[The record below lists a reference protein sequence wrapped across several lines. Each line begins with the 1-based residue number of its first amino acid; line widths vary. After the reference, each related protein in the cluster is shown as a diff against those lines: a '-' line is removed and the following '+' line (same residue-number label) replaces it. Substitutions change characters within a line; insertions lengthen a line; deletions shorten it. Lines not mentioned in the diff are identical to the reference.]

1 MSDKISRFANLSP
14 NQRQGILDLMIT
26 PAAPAAEDHQTMS
39 NRNIAL
45 EWLLRLDGRLERS
58 HPHHGTYTGLWQE
71 FNDALKGPKT
81 TPNDPKTA

>member
-1 MSDKISRFANLSP
+1 MTDKISRFANLSP
-14 NQRQGILDLMIT
+14 NQRQGILDLM
-26 PAAPAAEDHQTMS
+26 APPTAPGAEDLNAMD

-71 FNDALKGPKT
+71 FNDALKTPKT
-81 TPNDPKTA
+81 SPIEPKTA